1 MKIYFPSALNEI
13 GDRSNNEDAI
23 FPDTPSLE
31 DELFLVCDGVGGQD
45 KGEVA
50 SKLICNYFPEYFSE
64 NKKDIYT
71 TRYLESGLQ
80 FVEKRLKEYI
90 QLHPDC
96 SGMASTLTLLYLSKK
111 ENKGIIGWVG
121 DSRVYH
127 IRNGEILFQTKDHS
141 EVQSLV
147 DMGEITEQEAE
158 DHPRKNV
165 ITRAISGINSTRI
178 DQRII
183 ENIQPNDFF
192 LLCTDG
198 ILENLNNDKIK
209 QWFKKENKLDKIKS
223 LILNNALNKTK
234 DNFSMYLIKIDDV
247 IETENMN
254 VSDAFQPANAP
265 TKIRGLKK
273 EHILVL
279 ILVVLCLIILFYLN
293 R

>member
-1 MKIYFPSALNEI
+1 MNIFLSTFLNEQ
-13 GDRSNNEDAI
+13 GGRDNNEDAV
-23 FPDTPSLE
+23 FPNIPSLE
-31 DELFLVCDGVGGQD
+31 GQLFLVCDGVGGQD

-64 NKKDIYT
+64 NKKNIYE

-111 ENKGIIGWVG
+111 ENKGLIGWVG

-141 EVQSLV
+141 EVQSLI
-147 DMGEITEQEAE
+147 DMDEITEQEAE
-158 DHPRKNV
+158 NHPRKNV

-178 DQRII
+178 DQKII
-183 ENIQPNDFF
+183 ENIEPNDFF

-198 ILENLNNDKIK
+198 ILENLNKDKIRG
-209 QWFKKENKLDKIKS
+209 WFKKDTNSDKIRS
-223 LILNNALNKTK
+223 LILDNAKNKTK
-234 DNFSMYLIKIDDV
+234 DNFSMYLVKIKEV
-247 IETENMN
+247 N
-254 VSDAFQPANAP
+254 
-265 TKIRGLKK
+265 RKK
-273 EHILVL
+273 NSNFPSSILPWK
-279 ILVVLCLIILFYLN
+279 
-293 R
+293 